1 MKYTGNINSYTF
13 IMKVEGDDVIEVWSD
28 MDAEFPESYIYLKE
42 GEIKNERQF
51 HLEIADWWMRIK
63 N

>member
-13 IMKVEGDDVIEVWSD
+13 IMKEGDDVIEVWSD

-42 GEIKNERQF
+42 GEIKSERQF
-51 HLEIADWWMRIK
+51 HMEIADWWMRNK

>member
-1 MKYTGNINSYTF
+1 MKYTGSINNYSF
-13 IMKVEGDDVIEVWSD
+13 IMKEGDDVIEVWAD
-28 MDAEFPESYIYLKE
+28 LETTYPESYIYLKE

-51 HLEIADWWMRIK
+51 HMEIMAWWSRHK

>member
-13 IMKVEGDDVIEVWSD
+13 IMKEGDDVIEVWSD

-42 GEIKNERQF
+42 GEIKSERHF
-51 HLEIADWWMRIK
+51 HMEISDWWMRNK

>member
-13 IMKVEGDDVIEVWSD
+13 IMKEGDDVIEVWSD

-51 HLEIADWWMRIK
+51 HVEISDWWMRNK

>member
-13 IMKVEGDDVIEVWSD
+13 IMKEGDDVIEVWSD

-51 HLEIADWWMRIK
+51 HMEISDWWIRNK

>member
-1 MKYTGNINSYTF
+1 MKE
-13 IMKVEGDDVIEVWSD
+13 EGDDVIEVWSD

>member
-1 MKYTGNINSYTF
+1 MKYVGNINSYTF
-13 IMKVEGDDVIEVWSD
+13 IMKEGDDVIEVWSD
-28 MDAEFPESYIYLKE
+28 TDAEYPESYIYLKE

-51 HLEIADWWMRIK
+51 HMEISDWWIRIK

>member
-13 IMKVEGDDVIEVWSD
+13 IMKEEGDDVIEVWSD

-51 HLEIADWWMRIK
+51 HLEISDWWMRIK

>member
-13 IMKVEGDDVIEVWSD
+13 IMKEEGDDVIEVWSD

-51 HLEIADWWMRIK
+51 HMEIADWWVRM

>member
-1 MKYTGNINSYTF
+1 MKYIGNINSYTF
-13 IMKVEGDDVIEVWSD
+13 IMKEEGDDVIEVWSD

>member
-13 IMKVEGDDVIEVWSD
+13 IMKEGDDVIEVWSD

-51 HLEIADWWMRIK
+51 HMEISDWWMRNK